1 MTRLVI
7 LAVAMVF
14 LTGFAFLTIA
24 TVSQQGV
31 TLLGAVSIFVLVLLG
46 VGVIGALLHPP
57 R

>member
-1 MTRLVI
+1 MTRLAI

-14 LTGFAFLTIA
+14 ITGFAYLTIS

-46 VGVIGALLHPP
+46 VGVIGALFNPP

>member
-14 LTGFAFLTIA
+14 ITGFAYLTIV

>member
-7 LAVAMVF
+7 LAVATVF
-14 LTGFAFLTIA
+14 IAGFAFLTISA
-24 TVSQQGV
+24 MSQQGV
-31 TLLGAVSIFVLVLLG
+31 TLLGAVSIFVLILLG

>member
-7 LAVAMVF
+7 LALAMVF
-14 LTGFAFLTIA
+14 ITGFAYLTIV
-24 TVSQQGV
+24 TVSRQGV